1 MTLGFNPGEDFVT
14 PKALEVI
21 KKSRTQVDLH
31 SYGVRFAAYLGNHT
45 FFPFLVFSP

>member
-1 MTLGFNPGEDFVT
+1 MTLGFNPGEDFLT

-21 KKSRTQVDLH
+21 KKSRTQVDFH